1 MALSDKDRA
10 KLARLRGGLKKTV
23 EESLSGVAGG
33 SLSWHPS
40 QGPREV
46 REPER
51 AVVIPQSNCSEPDGQ
66 ERIGSDEDLTK
77 HQAMIAM
84 GGQCPW
90 CGGDR

>member
-1 MALSDKDRA
+1 MPLSDDNRS
-10 KLARLRGGLKKTV
+10 KLSQLRGSLRKGA
-23 EESLSGVAGG
+23 EEATQGG

-40 QGPREV
+40 RGPRGP

-51 AVVIPQSNCSEPDGQ
+51 AVVIPQTNCPEPDGR
-66 ERIGSDEDLTK
+66 ERVGSDEDLSK

-84 GGQCPW
+84 SGSCPW